1 MAFLDSLKY
10 RVKQAALIGGVGLA
24 ALTGRG
30 QSNTPEENTIDAF
43 TPDRIEALGRM
54 MGYDLQNTLNQEGGL
69 PLTKETAVWPD
80 PNDPN
85 TMYEMDETGN
95 PISKIEFKPDAN
107 GNMQAIRQNMRNDGG
122 YDGPVVGS
130 EPRGP
135 NITDYTD
142 SDEYN
147 DTNQETDSA
156 QTSQDTPT
164 VEPPAPARRKSK
176 MSFFSNVGGP
186 HSTDYYYDDNGKL
199 TPHNPDEPGQSQ
211 TDQASP
217 SNGTDNAGS
226 DAPAAKPDGYDAAY
240 NAPTTDMTGAT
251 NAPAAPQQPYHSD
264 QDVLDILNW
273 RSYLKNGDT
282 AKVSVSPER
291 EADLQDL
298 YETPGLS
305 LDDITKQGGIPVSED
320 TYLLRDE
327 NDPTKFYKYNR
338 FTNELEGTNAIR
350 NYDGKIY
357 LEERDPDG
365 NLQKNR
371 SIDTT
376 DGSYGETRFQSNG
389 QTVGT
394 IYDDNGDI
402 KSIRQSNYGNPITT
416 AFIQRPIDGVR
427 IKTKIFKDEQGNNHE
442 DSTYRDKDGHLI
454 RKVGWENGEI
464 NTVAFPTAE
473 NEDIETTY
481 IRDKDNPDLWT
492 RQILGKN
499 KFGDTYVTETGKDGK
514 PVYYKLDETKLGT
527 GLAFTQA
534 VEQNSVQDTKATDKP
549 TARKS
554 GKMQD
559 ILKSHSM
566 PVKPNFVP
574 GMDGSSRTN
583 RVDRVNV
590 AAPAGS
596 QTTFV
601 PTPAL
606 LKALGDKKQK

>member
-130 EPRGP
+130 KPRGP

-164 VEPPAPARRKSK
+164 VDPPAPARRKSK

-211 TDQASP
+211 TNQASP

-240 NAPTTDMTGAT
+240 DAPTTDMTGAT
-251 NAPAAPQQPYHSD
+251 NAPAAPQQPYYSD
-264 QDVLDILNW
+264 QEIKNAMNWIRFSKGRNVNASPLPEDI
-273 RSYLKNGDT
+273 
-282 AKVSVSPER
+282 A
-291 EADLQDL
+291 AM
-298 YETPGLS
+298 
-305 LDDITKQGGIPVSED
+305 GGIGMRQGE
-320 TYLLRDE
+320 TYLLRDK
-327 NDPTKFYKYNR
+327 NDPTKF
-338 FTNELEGTNAIR
+338 
-350 NYDGKIY
+350 
-357 LEERDPDG
+357 
-365 NLQKNR
+365 
-371 SIDTT
+371 
-376 DGSYGETRFQSNG
+376 
-389 QTVGT
+389 
-394 IYDDNGDI
+394 
-402 KSIRQSNYGNPITT
+402 
-416 AFIQRPIDGVR
+416 
-427 IKTKIFKDEQGNNHE
+427 HE
-442 DSTYRDKDGHLI
+442 Y
-454 RKVGWENGEI
+454 
-464 NTVAFPTAE
+464 
-473 NEDIETTY
+473 DIETRKLKGTRTIQEKDGTFTINRIDSKGNITRTDTINPDGSLHIKREGFHPGEIKVEEFDNSGQKSSSITY
-481 IRDKDNPDLWT
+481 NSDNPDYISYTTYKRNANGETKKSEMRTGPDGIYKHQETT
-492 RQILGKN
+492 RSRASDGSLYQEVRDDGQLSEV
-499 KFGDTYVTETGKDGK
+499 KFGDLSGDVEEITYQRDEKNPELWVKKITIPDPDAEILDSKTVTEAGKDGK

-549 TARKS
+549 TTQKS

-559 ILKSHSM
+559 ILKRHSM
-566 PVKPNFVP
+566 PIKPNFVP

>member
-122 YDGPVVGS
+122 SDGPVVGS

-211 TDQASP
+211 TDQATT

-240 NAPTTDMTGAT
+240 DAPTTDMTGAT
-251 NAPAAPQQPYHSD
+251 NAPAAPQQPYYSD
-264 QDVLDILNW
+264 QEIKNAMNWIRFSKGRSVNASPLPEDI
-273 RSYLKNGDT
+273 
-282 AKVSVSPER
+282 A
-291 EADLQDL
+291 AM
-298 YETPGLS
+298 
-305 LDDITKQGGIPVSED
+305 GGIGMRQGE
-320 TYLLRDE
+320 TYLLRDK
-327 NDPTKFYKYNR
+327 NDPTKF
-338 FTNELEGTNAIR
+338 
-350 NYDGKIY
+350 
-357 LEERDPDG
+357 
-365 NLQKNR
+365 
-371 SIDTT
+371 
-376 DGSYGETRFQSNG
+376 
-389 QTVGT
+389 
-394 IYDDNGDI
+394 
-402 KSIRQSNYGNPITT
+402 
-416 AFIQRPIDGVR
+416 
-427 IKTKIFKDEQGNNHE
+427 HE
-442 DSTYRDKDGHLI
+442 Y
-454 RKVGWENGEI
+454 
-464 NTVAFPTAE
+464 
-473 NEDIETTY
+473 DIETRKLKGTRTIQEKDGTFTINRIDSKGNITRTDTINPDGSLHIKREGFHPGEIKVEEFDNSGQKSSSITY
-481 IRDKDNPDLWT
+481 NSDNPDYISYTTYKRNANGETKKSEMRTGPDGIYKHQETT
-492 RQILGKN
+492 RSRASDGSFYQEVRENGQLSEV
-499 KFGDTYVTETGKDGK
+499 KFGDLSGDVEEITYQRDEKNPELWIKKITIPDPEAELVDLKTITETGKDGK

-527 GLAFTQA
+527 GLAFTPA

-559 ILKSHSM
+559 ILKNHSM

>member
-122 YDGPVVGS
+122 HDGPVVGS

-156 QTSQDTPT
+156 QTSQNTPT

-211 TDQASP
+211 TVQSSP
-217 SNGTDNAGS
+217 SDGTDNAGS

-240 NAPTTDMTGAT
+240 DAPTTDMTGAT
-251 NAPAAPQQPYHSD
+251 NAPAAPQQPYYSD
-264 QDVLDILNW
+264 QEIKNAMNWIRFSKGRNVNASPLPEDI
-273 RSYLKNGDT
+273 
-282 AKVSVSPER
+282 A
-291 EADLQDL
+291 AM
-298 YETPGLS
+298 
-305 LDDITKQGGIPVSED
+305 GGIGMKKGG

-327 NDPTKFYKYNR
+327 NDPTKFHEYDIKTRELKGTRTIQEKDGTFTINR
-338 FTNELEGTNAIR
+338 IDSKGNITRTDTIN
-350 NYDGKIY
+350 
-357 LEERDPDG
+357 PDG
-365 NLQKNR
+365 SLRVKKEGFHP
-371 SIDTT
+371 SEM
-376 DGSYGETRFQSNG
+376 YVEEF
-389 QTVGT
+389 
-394 IYDDNGDI
+394 DNSGH
-402 KSIRQSNYGNPITT
+402 KSS
-416 AFIQRPIDGVR
+416 
-427 IKTKIFKDEQGNNHE
+427 HL
-442 DSTYRDKDGHLI
+442 TY
-454 RKVGWENGEI
+454 
-464 NTVAFPTAE
+464 
-473 NEDIETTY
+473 
-481 IRDKDNPDLWT
+481 NPDLPDYISYT
-492 RQILGKN
+492 TYKHDANGETKESEMKSGPDGIYKEITKTSRNLNDSVNYKEVREDGQLSEVTFENLDDVTSPDDIVQT
-499 KFGDTYVTETGKDGK
+499 TYVRDEKNPELWIKKITTDPTPEGDSDYKTITETGKDGK

-527 GLAFTQA
+527 GLAFTPA

-566 PVKPNFVP
+566 PIKPNFVP
-574 GMDGSSRTN
+574 GIDGSSRTN

>member
-122 YDGPVVGS
+122 HDGPVVGS

-240 NAPTTDMTGAT
+240 DAPTTDMTGAT
-251 NAPAAPQQPYHSD
+251 NAPAAPQQPYYSD
-264 QDVLDILNW
+264 QEIKNAMNWIRFSKGRNVNASPLPEDI
-273 RSYLKNGDT
+273 
-282 AKVSVSPER
+282 A
-291 EADLQDL
+291 AM
-298 YETPGLS
+298 
-305 LDDITKQGGIPVSED
+305 GGIGMRQGE
-320 TYLLRDE
+320 TYLLRDK
-327 NDPTKFYKYNR
+327 NDPTKF
-338 FTNELEGTNAIR
+338 
-350 NYDGKIY
+350 
-357 LEERDPDG
+357 
-365 NLQKNR
+365 
-371 SIDTT
+371 
-376 DGSYGETRFQSNG
+376 
-389 QTVGT
+389 
-394 IYDDNGDI
+394 
-402 KSIRQSNYGNPITT
+402 
-416 AFIQRPIDGVR
+416 
-427 IKTKIFKDEQGNNHE
+427 HE
-442 DSTYRDKDGHLI
+442 Y
-454 RKVGWENGEI
+454 
-464 NTVAFPTAE
+464 
-473 NEDIETTY
+473 DIETRKLKGTRTIQEKDGTFTINRIDSKGNITRTDTINPDGSLHIKREGFHPGEIKVEEFDNSGQKSSSITY
-481 IRDKDNPDLWT
+481 NSDNPDYISYTTYKRNANGETKKSEMRTGPDGIYKHQETT
-492 RQILGKN
+492 RSRASDGSFYQEVRENGQLSEV
-499 KFGDTYVTETGKDGK
+499 KFGDLSGDVEEITYQRDEKNPELWIKKITIPDPEAELVDLKTITETGKDGK

-566 PVKPNFVP
+566 PIKPNFVP

>member
-24 ALTGRG
+24 ALAGRG

-211 TDQASP
+211 TDQVSP

-240 NAPTTDMTGAT
+240 DAPTTDMTGAT
-251 NAPAAPQQPYHSD
+251 NAPAAPQQPYYSD
-264 QDVLDILNW
+264 QEIKNAMNWIRFSKGRNVNASPLPEDI
-273 RSYLKNGDT
+273 
-282 AKVSVSPER
+282 A
-291 EADLQDL
+291 AM
-298 YETPGLS
+298 
-305 LDDITKQGGIPVSED
+305 GGIGMRQGE
-320 TYLLRDE
+320 TYLLRDK
-327 NDPTKFYKYNR
+327 NDPTKF
-338 FTNELEGTNAIR
+338 
-350 NYDGKIY
+350 
-357 LEERDPDG
+357 
-365 NLQKNR
+365 
-371 SIDTT
+371 
-376 DGSYGETRFQSNG
+376 
-389 QTVGT
+389 
-394 IYDDNGDI
+394 
-402 KSIRQSNYGNPITT
+402 
-416 AFIQRPIDGVR
+416 
-427 IKTKIFKDEQGNNHE
+427 HE
-442 DSTYRDKDGHLI
+442 Y
-454 RKVGWENGEI
+454 
-464 NTVAFPTAE
+464 
-473 NEDIETTY
+473 DIETRKLKGTRTIQEKDGTFTINRIDSKGNITRTDTINPDGSLHIKREGFHPGEIKVEEFDNSGQKSSSITY
-481 IRDKDNPDLWT
+481 NSDNPDYISYTTYKRNANGETKKSEMRTGPDGIYKHQETT
-492 RQILGKN
+492 RSRASDGSFYQEVRENGQLSEV
-499 KFGDTYVTETGKDGK
+499 KFGDLSGDVEEITYQRDEKNPELWIKKITIPDPEAELVDLKTITETGKDGK

-527 GLAFTQA
+527 GLAFTPA

-566 PVKPNFVP
+566 PIKPNFVP

>member
-156 QTSQDTPT
+156 QTNQDTPT
-164 VEPPAPARRKSK
+164 VDPPAPARRKSK

-211 TDQASP
+211 TDHASP
-217 SNGTDNAGS
+217 SDGTDNAGS
-226 DAPAAKPDGYDAAY
+226 DAPVAKPDGYDAAY
-240 NAPTTDMTGAT
+240 DAPTTDMTGAT
-251 NAPAAPQQPYHSD
+251 NAPAAPQQPYYSD
-264 QDVLDILNW
+264 QEIKNAMNWIRFSKGRSVNASPLPEDI
-273 RSYLKNGDT
+273 
-282 AKVSVSPER
+282 A
-291 EADLQDL
+291 AM
-298 YETPGLS
+298 
-305 LDDITKQGGIPVSED
+305 GGIGMRQGE
-320 TYLLRDE
+320 TYLLRDK
-327 NDPTKFYKYNR
+327 NDPTKF
-338 FTNELEGTNAIR
+338 
-350 NYDGKIY
+350 
-357 LEERDPDG
+357 
-365 NLQKNR
+365 
-371 SIDTT
+371 
-376 DGSYGETRFQSNG
+376 
-389 QTVGT
+389 
-394 IYDDNGDI
+394 
-402 KSIRQSNYGNPITT
+402 
-416 AFIQRPIDGVR
+416 
-427 IKTKIFKDEQGNNHE
+427 HE
-442 DSTYRDKDGHLI
+442 Y
-454 RKVGWENGEI
+454 
-464 NTVAFPTAE
+464 
-473 NEDIETTY
+473 DIETRKLKGTRTIQEKDGTFTINRIDSKGNITRTDTINPDGSLHIKREGFHPGEIKVEEFDNSGQKSSSITY
-481 IRDKDNPDLWT
+481 NSDNPDYISYTTYKRNANGETKKSEMRTGPDGIYKHQETMRSRAPDGSFYQEVREDGQLSEV
-492 RQILGKN
+492 
-499 KFGDTYVTETGKDGK
+499 KFGDLPGDVEEITYQRDEKNPELWIKKITIPDPDAEILDSKTVTETGKDGK
-514 PVYYKLDETKLGT
+514 PVYYKLDETKLGM
-527 GLAFTQA
+527 GLAFTPA

-566 PVKPNFVP
+566 PVKPNFVS

>member
-130 EPRGP
+130 KPRGP

-164 VEPPAPARRKSK
+164 VEPPEPARRKSK

-199 TPHNPDEPGQSQ
+199 TPHSPDEPGQRQ
-211 TDQASP
+211 TDQATT
-217 SNGTDNAGS
+217 SNETDNAGS

-240 NAPTTDMTGAT
+240 DAPTSDMTGAT
-251 NAPAAPQQPYHSD
+251 NAPAAPQQPYYSD
-264 QDVLDILNW
+264 QEIKNAMNWIRFSKGRSVNASPLPEDI
-273 RSYLKNGDT
+273 
-282 AKVSVSPER
+282 A
-291 EADLQDL
+291 AM
-298 YETPGLS
+298 
-305 LDDITKQGGIPVSED
+305 GGIGMRQGE
-320 TYLLRDE
+320 TYLLRDK
-327 NDPTKFYKYNR
+327 NDPTKF
-338 FTNELEGTNAIR
+338 
-350 NYDGKIY
+350 
-357 LEERDPDG
+357 
-365 NLQKNR
+365 
-371 SIDTT
+371 
-376 DGSYGETRFQSNG
+376 
-389 QTVGT
+389 
-394 IYDDNGDI
+394 
-402 KSIRQSNYGNPITT
+402 
-416 AFIQRPIDGVR
+416 
-427 IKTKIFKDEQGNNHE
+427 HE
-442 DSTYRDKDGHLI
+442 Y
-454 RKVGWENGEI
+454 
-464 NTVAFPTAE
+464 
-473 NEDIETTY
+473 DIETRKLKGTRTIQEKDGTFTINRIDSKGNITRTDTINPDGSLHIKREGFHPGEIKVEEFDNSGQKSSSITY
-481 IRDKDNPDLWT
+481 NSDNPDYISYTTYKRNANGETKKSEMRTGPDGIYKHQETT
-492 RQILGKN
+492 RSRASDGSLYQEVRDDGQLSEV
-499 KFGDTYVTETGKDGK
+499 KFGDLPGDVEEITYQRDEKNPELWIKKITIPDPDAEILDSKTVTETGKDGK

>member
-130 EPRGP
+130 KPRGP

-164 VEPPAPARRKSK
+164 VDPPAPARRKSK

-211 TDQASP
+211 TNQASP

-240 NAPTTDMTGAT
+240 DAPTTDMTGAT
-251 NAPAAPQQPYHSD
+251 NAPAAPQQPYYSD
-264 QDVLDILNW
+264 QEIKNAMNWIRFSKGRNVNASPLPEDI
-273 RSYLKNGDT
+273 
-282 AKVSVSPER
+282 A
-291 EADLQDL
+291 AM
-298 YETPGLS
+298 
-305 LDDITKQGGIPVSED
+305 GGIGMRQGE
-320 TYLLRDE
+320 TYLLRDK
-327 NDPTKFYKYNR
+327 NDPTKF
-338 FTNELEGTNAIR
+338 
-350 NYDGKIY
+350 
-357 LEERDPDG
+357 
-365 NLQKNR
+365 
-371 SIDTT
+371 
-376 DGSYGETRFQSNG
+376 
-389 QTVGT
+389 
-394 IYDDNGDI
+394 
-402 KSIRQSNYGNPITT
+402 
-416 AFIQRPIDGVR
+416 
-427 IKTKIFKDEQGNNHE
+427 HE
-442 DSTYRDKDGHLI
+442 Y
-454 RKVGWENGEI
+454 
-464 NTVAFPTAE
+464 
-473 NEDIETTY
+473 DIETRKLKGTRTIQEKDGTFTINRIDSKGNITRTDTINPDGSLHIKREGFHPGEIKVEEFDNSGQKSSSITY
-481 IRDKDNPDLWT
+481 NSDNPDYISYTTYKRNANGETKKSEMRTGPDGIYKHQETMRSRAPDGSFYQEVREDGQLSEV
-492 RQILGKN
+492 
-499 KFGDTYVTETGKDGK
+499 KFGDLPGDVEEITYQRDEKNPELWIKKITIPDPDAEILDSKTVTETGKDGK
-514 PVYYKLDETKLGT
+514 PVYYKLDETKLGM
-527 GLAFTQA
+527 GLAFTPA
-534 VEQNSVQDTKATDKP
+534 VEQNSVQDTKATGKP
-549 TARKS
+549 IARKS

>member
-130 EPRGP
+130 KPRGP

-164 VEPPAPARRKSK
+164 VDPPAPARRKSK

-211 TDQASP
+211 TNQASP

-240 NAPTTDMTGAT
+240 DAPTTDMTGAT
-251 NAPAAPQQPYHSD
+251 NAPAAPQQPYYSD
-264 QDVLDILNW
+264 QEIKNAMNWIRFSKGRNVNASPLPEDI
-273 RSYLKNGDT
+273 
-282 AKVSVSPER
+282 A
-291 EADLQDL
+291 AM
-298 YETPGLS
+298 
-305 LDDITKQGGIPVSED
+305 GGIGMRQGE
-320 TYLLRDE
+320 TYLLRDK
-327 NDPTKFYKYNR
+327 NDPTKF
-338 FTNELEGTNAIR
+338 
-350 NYDGKIY
+350 
-357 LEERDPDG
+357 
-365 NLQKNR
+365 
-371 SIDTT
+371 
-376 DGSYGETRFQSNG
+376 
-389 QTVGT
+389 
-394 IYDDNGDI
+394 
-402 KSIRQSNYGNPITT
+402 
-416 AFIQRPIDGVR
+416 
-427 IKTKIFKDEQGNNHE
+427 HE
-442 DSTYRDKDGHLI
+442 Y
-454 RKVGWENGEI
+454 
-464 NTVAFPTAE
+464 
-473 NEDIETTY
+473 DIETRKLKGTRTIQEKDGTFTINRIDSKGNITRTDTINPDGSLHIKREGFHPGEIKVEEFDNSGQKSSSITY
-481 IRDKDNPDLWT
+481 NSDNPDYISYTTYKRNANGETKKSEMRTGPDGIYKHQETMRSRAPDGSFYQEVREDGQLSEV
-492 RQILGKN
+492 
-499 KFGDTYVTETGKDGK
+499 KFGDLPGDVEEITYQRDEKNPELWIKKITIPDPDAEILDSKTVTETGKDGK
-514 PVYYKLDETKLGT
+514 PVYYKLDETKLGM
-527 GLAFTQA
+527 GLAFTPA

>member
-30 QSNTPEENTIDAF
+30 QSNTLEENTIDAF

-156 QTSQDTPT
+156 QTNQDTPT

-211 TDQASP
+211 TDQATP
-217 SNGTDNAGS
+217 SDGTDNAGS

-240 NAPTTDMTGAT
+240 DAPTTDMTGAT
-251 NAPAAPQQPYHSD
+251 NAPAAPQQPYYSD
-264 QDVLDILNW
+264 QEIKNAMNWIRFSKGRNVNASPLPEDI
-273 RSYLKNGDT
+273 
-282 AKVSVSPER
+282 A
-291 EADLQDL
+291 AM
-298 YETPGLS
+298 
-305 LDDITKQGGIPVSED
+305 GGIGMRQGE
-320 TYLLRDE
+320 TYLLRDK
-327 NDPTKFYKYNR
+327 NDPTKF
-338 FTNELEGTNAIR
+338 
-350 NYDGKIY
+350 
-357 LEERDPDG
+357 
-365 NLQKNR
+365 
-371 SIDTT
+371 
-376 DGSYGETRFQSNG
+376 
-389 QTVGT
+389 
-394 IYDDNGDI
+394 
-402 KSIRQSNYGNPITT
+402 
-416 AFIQRPIDGVR
+416 
-427 IKTKIFKDEQGNNHE
+427 HE
-442 DSTYRDKDGHLI
+442 Y
-454 RKVGWENGEI
+454 
-464 NTVAFPTAE
+464 
-473 NEDIETTY
+473 DIETRKLKGTRTIQEKDGTFTINRIDSKGNITRTDTINPDGSLHIKREGFHPGEIKVEEFDNSGQKSSSITY
-481 IRDKDNPDLWT
+481 NSDNPDYISYTTYKRNANGETKKSEMRTGPDGIYKHQETMRSRAPDGSFYQEVREDGQLSEV
-492 RQILGKN
+492 
-499 KFGDTYVTETGKDGK
+499 KFGDLPGDVEEITYQRDEKNPELWIKKITIPDPDAEILDSKTVTETGKDGK
-514 PVYYKLDETKLGT
+514 PVYYKLDETKLGM
-527 GLAFTQA
+527 GLAFTPA
-534 VEQNSVQDTKATDKP
+534 VEQNSVQDTKATGKP
-549 TARKS
+549 IARKS

>member
-122 YDGPVVGS
+122 SDGPVVGS

-240 NAPTTDMTGAT
+240 DAPTTDMTGAT
-251 NAPAAPQQPYHSD
+251 NAPAAPQQPYYSD
-264 QDVLDILNW
+264 QEIKNAMNWIRFSKGRNVNASPLPEDI
-273 RSYLKNGDT
+273 
-282 AKVSVSPER
+282 A
-291 EADLQDL
+291 AM
-298 YETPGLS
+298 
-305 LDDITKQGGIPVSED
+305 GGIGMRQGE
-320 TYLLRDE
+320 TYLLRDK
-327 NDPTKFYKYNR
+327 NDPTKF
-338 FTNELEGTNAIR
+338 
-350 NYDGKIY
+350 
-357 LEERDPDG
+357 
-365 NLQKNR
+365 
-371 SIDTT
+371 
-376 DGSYGETRFQSNG
+376 
-389 QTVGT
+389 
-394 IYDDNGDI
+394 
-402 KSIRQSNYGNPITT
+402 
-416 AFIQRPIDGVR
+416 
-427 IKTKIFKDEQGNNHE
+427 HE
-442 DSTYRDKDGHLI
+442 Y
-454 RKVGWENGEI
+454 
-464 NTVAFPTAE
+464 
-473 NEDIETTY
+473 DIETRKLKGSRT
-481 IRDKDNPDLWT
+481 I
-492 RQILGKN
+492 Q
-499 KFGDTYVTETGKDGK
+499 EKDG
-514 PVYYKLDETKLGT
+514 T
-527 GLAFTQA
+527 FT
-534 VEQNSVQDTKATDKP
+534 
-549 TARKS
+549 
-554 GKMQD
+554 
-559 ILKSHSM
+559 I
-566 PVKPNFVP
+566 
-574 GMDGSSRTN
+574 N
-583 RVDRVNV
+583 RIDSKGNI
-590 AAPAGS
+590 
-596 QTTFV
+596 T
-601 PTPAL
+601 
-606 LKALGDKKQK
+606 